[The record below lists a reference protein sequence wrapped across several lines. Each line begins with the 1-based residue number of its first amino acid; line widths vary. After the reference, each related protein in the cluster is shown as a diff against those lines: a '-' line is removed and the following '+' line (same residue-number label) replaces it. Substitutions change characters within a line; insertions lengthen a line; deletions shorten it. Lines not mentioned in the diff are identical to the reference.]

1 MENPKNDWPA
11 EPGGTQGQN
20 FSSFFFNL
28 SVRKIAIA
36 GICGALG
43 LVLAFTPL
51 GLIPVPNLSGAA
63 TTLHI
68 PAIVAGVFAG
78 PIVGAFTGL
87 ILAIS
92 SWILYAGSFLAF
104 SGGNLFV
111 ALLSAFLPRI
121 LIGVFAYYVF
131 RPFRSH
137 VLGAVLASLVGTLT
151 NTVGVLGILYLFGD
165 PAMRPAL
172 IPIIL
177 LNPWVEI
184 AFALIVLVPLVLALR
199 RILPDVINR

>member
-1 MENPKNDWPA
+1 MEKEKLSGPV
-11 EPGGTQGQN
+11 EPEGTQGPELKG
-20 FSSFFFNL
+20 SYPYL

-43 LVLAFTPL
+43 VVLAFTPL

-78 PIVGAFTGL
+78 PVVGAFTGL

-104 SGGNLFV
+104 AGGNLLV
-111 ALLSAFLPRI
+111 ALLSAFIPRL
-121 LIGVFAYYVF
+121 LIGVLAYYAF

-172 IPIIL
+172 LPIIL

-184 AFALIVLVPLVLALR
+184 GFALIVLVPLVLALR
-199 RILPDVINR
+199 RILPDVISR